1 MAVFRYKG
9 MKPSGKEVNGLLDA
23 ASEREARQQLKNQD
37 IYLTEF
43 REDSLSSAQKSS
55 TKSSVWNLSWG
66 KKTSAQERIVFTRQ
80 LATLLSAGFPLVEAL
95 KAVEEQI
102 KTGYLRQVITE
113 LRSAVVEGQALST
126 VMSRFPAVFPAYYF
140 NLVRAGESGGAL
152 ETVLEQLAEVMEAQ
166 AAMRSKL
173 ISAMIYPLI
182 MAVSGFLIL
191 VFLMSVVVPR
201 VVQVFQDT
209 QQALPLITRSLLA
222 ISDFFVAWGVLL
234 IIGLMISTLLFS
246 LWAKSEKGRPRFER
260 ILFRTPFVGTMMTRI
275 ITLRIT
281 QTLALLL
288 RSGVQVIES
297 LQITADA
304 TGFVTMQEEL
314 GKVSRSV
321 AQGGALSAAME
332 KTNRFPSLALRLIQ
346 AGESSGKLEE
356 MLERAAKIYEEEIRR
371 VNERMMSMIEPM
383 IVLLMGGVVAYV
395 VVAVLLPIFEMNT
408 LIR

>member
-1 MAVFRYKG
+1 
-9 MKPSGKEVNGLLDA
+9 
-23 ASEREARQQLKNQD
+23 
-37 IYLTEF
+37 
-43 REDSLSSAQKSS
+43 
-55 TKSSVWNLSWG
+55 
-66 KKTSAQERIVFTRQ
+66 
-80 LATLLSAGFPLVEAL
+80 
-95 KAVEEQI
+95 
-102 KTGYLRQVITE
+102 
-113 LRSAVVEGQALST
+113 
-126 VMSRFPAVFPAYYF
+126 MSRFPAVFPAYYF

-152 ETVLEQLAEVMEAQ
+152 ETVLEQLSEVMEAQ

-209 QQALPLITRSLLA
+209 QQVLPLITRSLLA

>member
-126 VMSRFPAVFPAYYF
+126 VMSRFPVVFPAYYF

-152 ETVLEQLAEVMEAQ
+152 ETVLEQLSEVMEAQ

-209 QQALPLITRSLLA
+209 QQVLPLITRSLLA

>member
-1 MAVFRYKG
+1 
-9 MKPSGKEVNGLLDA
+9 
-23 ASEREARQQLKNQD
+23 
-37 IYLTEF
+37 
-43 REDSLSSAQKSS
+43 
-55 TKSSVWNLSWG
+55 
-66 KKTSAQERIVFTRQ
+66 
-80 LATLLSAGFPLVEAL
+80 
-95 KAVEEQI
+95 
-102 KTGYLRQVITE
+102 
-113 LRSAVVEGQALST
+113 
-126 VMSRFPAVFPAYYF
+126 
-140 NLVRAGESGGAL
+140 
-152 ETVLEQLAEVMEAQ
+152 
-166 AAMRSKL
+166 
-173 ISAMIYPLI
+173 

-209 QQALPLITRSLLA
+209 QQVLPLITRSLLA

>member
-1 MAVFRYKG
+1 
-9 MKPSGKEVNGLLDA
+9 
-23 ASEREARQQLKNQD
+23 
-37 IYLTEF
+37 
-43 REDSLSSAQKSS
+43 
-55 TKSSVWNLSWG
+55 
-66 KKTSAQERIVFTRQ
+66 
-80 LATLLSAGFPLVEAL
+80 
-95 KAVEEQI
+95 
-102 KTGYLRQVITE
+102 
-113 LRSAVVEGQALST
+113 
-126 VMSRFPAVFPAYYF
+126 
-140 NLVRAGESGGAL
+140 
-152 ETVLEQLAEVMEAQ
+152 
-166 AAMRSKL
+166 
-173 ISAMIYPLI
+173 
-182 MAVSGFLIL
+182 
-191 VFLMSVVVPR
+191 
-201 VVQVFQDT
+201 
-209 QQALPLITRSLLA
+209 LITRSLLA

>member
-1 MAVFRYKG
+1 
-9 MKPSGKEVNGLLDA
+9 
-23 ASEREARQQLKNQD
+23 
-37 IYLTEF
+37 
-43 REDSLSSAQKSS
+43 
-55 TKSSVWNLSWG
+55 
-66 KKTSAQERIVFTRQ
+66 
-80 LATLLSAGFPLVEAL
+80 
-95 KAVEEQI
+95 
-102 KTGYLRQVITE
+102 
-113 LRSAVVEGQALST
+113 
-126 VMSRFPAVFPAYYF
+126 
-140 NLVRAGESGGAL
+140 L

-209 QQALPLITRSLLA
+209 QQVLPLITRSLLA

>member
-126 VMSRFPAVFPAYYF
+126 VMSRFPVVFPAYYF

-209 QQALPLITRSLLA
+209 QQVLPLITRSLLA